1 MISMN
6 GLYLLGLL
14 ALVVVLPLAV
24 MKMFLDYKQAG
35 TARELRIDELEE
47 LVRDTVEEATRP
59 LERRIE
65 ALEDEVQAL
74 EGRSTERSTEKASP
88 DQGLIDDESVEG
100 EELRRGRQ
108 QDRSGG
114 SDAHPEAP
122 DSPDTGRA

>member
-14 ALVVVLPLAV
+14 ALVIVLPLAV

-35 TARELRIDELEE
+35 SARELRIDELEK
-47 LVRDTVEEATRP
+47 LVRDSVEEATRP

-65 ALEDEVQAL
+65 VLEDEVEAL
-74 EGRSTERSTEKASP
+74 EGRSTGKASP

-100 EELRRGRQ
+100 EELRRGRPR
-108 QDRSGG
+108 DPSDG
-114 SDAHPEAP
+114 SDAHPESP

>member
-35 TARELRIDELEE
+35 SARELRIDELEE
-47 LVRDTVEEATRP
+47 LVRETVEDATRP

-65 ALEDEVQAL
+65 ALENEVEAL
-74 EGRSTERSTEKASP
+74 EAGTDSKAAP

-114 SDAHPEAP
+114 SDAPPEAP

>member
-24 MKMFLDYKQAG
+24 MKMFLDYKQG
-35 TARELRIDELEE
+35 GSARELRIDELEE
-47 LVRDTVEEATRP
+47 LVRDSVEEATRP

-65 ALEDEVQAL
+65 ALEDEVEAI
-74 EGRSTERSTEKASP
+74 EGPSTRKASP

-100 EELRRGRQ
+100 EELRRGRHR
-108 QDRSGG
+108 DRSDG
-114 SDAHPEAP
+114 SDAHPESP
-122 DSPDTGRA
+122 DSPDAGRA